1 MENKIEITKIVK
13 SAEQQLNDL
22 KQQFAKLDTEC
33 DELAQSSALA
43 AVAAE
48 RAIKQRNRCE
58 KLYAQK
64 CDEMG
69 EIKAKINATK
79 KAIANEQ
86 K

>member
-1 MENKIEITKIVK
+1 MNKEITNMTNTQDQI
-13 SAEQQLNDL
+13 NDL
-22 KQQFAKLDTEC
+22 KLKFAELDKEC

>member
-1 MENKIEITKIVK
+1 MTNTQDQI
-13 SAEQQLNDL
+13 NDL
-22 KQQFAKLDTEC
+22 KLKFAELDKEC